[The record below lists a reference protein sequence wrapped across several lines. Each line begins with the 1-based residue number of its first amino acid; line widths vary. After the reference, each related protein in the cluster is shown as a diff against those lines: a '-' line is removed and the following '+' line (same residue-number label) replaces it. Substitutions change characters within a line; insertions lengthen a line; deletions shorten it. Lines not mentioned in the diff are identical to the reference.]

1 MVSIVIP
8 VYNAQAFIIDCLNSV
23 SVQTFKGGIEC
34 ILVDDCGIDDSVKII
49 EQYIADYKGD
59 VQFKLLHQ
67 EKNQGP
73 SAARNRGVREASGEY
88 VFFLDADDAITPICI
103 EKLYALASKHQ
114 LDYVQGTYGSSE
126 EHSES
131 SLEGDFFPAFSDDKR
146 WIKRTLL
153 DYNKVPFTPHNRLV
167 RRGMLLEHDLFFN
180 EEIRV
185 REDFLW
191 MTFVAKYVDRFGYCS
206 EVTYIQ
212 GYNAESLTHHIDV
225 EREIKGYKVLIEQ
238 MCIHQDPLMRGA
250 QKVLAL
256 DAFIMVLN
264 SQYYHNEEE
273 KQHLLDTIKQTN
285 TWLERMLLSLYMKRK
300 DARMLHLLNR
310 LYQIND

>member
-1 MVSIVIP
+1 M
-8 VYNAQAFIIDCLNSV
+8 
-23 SVQTFKGGIEC
+23 
-34 ILVDDCGIDDSVKII
+34 VDDCGIDDSVKII

-88 VFFLDADDAITPICI
+88 VFFLDADDTITPICI
-103 EKLYALASKHQ
+103 EKLYALASEHQ

-126 EHSES
+126 EHSKS
-131 SLEGDFFPAFSDDKR
+131 PLEGGSFPAFSDDKR

-206 EVTYIQ
+206 EVTYER
-212 GYNAESLTHHIDV
+212 GYNEDSLTNNINRD
-225 EREIKGYKVLIEQ
+225 REIKGYRVLIET
-238 MCIHQDPLMRGA
+238 MSRNLDSFLLGA
-250 QKVLAL
+250 QKALLL
-256 DAFIMVLN
+256 DALIMALG
-264 SQYYHNEEE
+264 SQYYNNEVE
-273 KQHLLDTIKQTN
+273 KKHLIKQVSDTN
-285 TWLERMLLSLYMKRK
+285 TLFERLLLKLYLRTNLDKV
-300 DARMLHLLNR
+300 LHLLIR
-310 LYQIND
+310 LYNLHC